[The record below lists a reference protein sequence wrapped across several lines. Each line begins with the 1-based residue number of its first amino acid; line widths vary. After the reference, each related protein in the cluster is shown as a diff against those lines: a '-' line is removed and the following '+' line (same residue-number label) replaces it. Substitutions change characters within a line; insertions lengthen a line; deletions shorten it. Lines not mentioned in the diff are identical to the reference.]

1 MKRLL
6 IIVAFCCMGL
16 TNGFAQQHVDA
27 LMRGDFYNNKKSN
40 TTFRMAVKRDSVS
53 GEVVKKVAE
62 LVVRDNKALNKK
74 FLEAFKAEQ
83 AGVDVWQEQDNGN
96 VYDITA
102 IWSNPK
108 RIYRLRLAGSV
119 MVVST
124 QVIYIEE

>member
-102 IWSNPK
+102 IWSSPK